1 MDDTPYAVAQTP
13 LASRAC
19 AADSSFLAE
28 AVGTPRPPPDDDEPS
43 IEEALWRIF
52 TRYADARRPDRLP
65 SRQFL
70 AFCRDCQ
77 LLRGKE
83 DRAAAEVL
91 VRTRLQGRQNHLT
104 FVDFAEILA
113 AFSQTIKPG

>member
-1 MDDTPYAVAQTP
+1 MDDYNGDTPYAVAQTP
-13 LASRAC
+13 RSPLTASRAC

-28 AVGTPRPPPDDDEPS
+28 ATGTPRLPPDDDDEPS

-77 LLRGKE
+77 LLRGKA

-91 VRTRLQGRQNHLT
+91 SLIH
-104 FVDFAEILA
+104 I
-113 AFSQTIKPG
+113 

>member
-1 MDDTPYAVAQTP
+1 MDGTPYAVAQTP

-28 AVGTPRPPPDDDEPS
+28 AVGTPRLPPPENDEPS

-77 LLRGKE
+77 LLRGKA

-104 FVDFAEILA
+104 FRRA
-113 AFSQTIKPG
+113 